1 MRVQNEIRCI
11 LQPSLHGTLCKCKCW
26 GPKDQFEPTYVLHWS
41 QLVLPPECPLDGG
54 GSRLGDLS
62 PAVFVLQHLDVS
74 EDEVLTQLV
83 RLRGRQGGCGGRGWM
98 VTSMAAVMMGLV
110 MVDPVHPVAMAVSRL
125 VAHSHTG

>member
-1 MRVQNEIRCI
+1 MLLR
-11 LQPSLHGTLCKCKCW
+11 
-26 GPKDQFEPTYVLHWS
+26 S

-62 PAVFVLQHLDVS
+62 PAVFVLQDLDVS
-74 EDEVLTQLV
+74 EDEVLTELV